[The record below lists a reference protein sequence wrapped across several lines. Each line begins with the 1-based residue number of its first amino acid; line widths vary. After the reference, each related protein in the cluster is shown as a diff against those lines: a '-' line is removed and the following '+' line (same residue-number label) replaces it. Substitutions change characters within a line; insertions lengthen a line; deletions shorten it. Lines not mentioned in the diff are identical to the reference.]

1 MARDYSMSATSTF
14 KTLGLDLEAVLERD
28 PAARSRLEV
37 VLLYAGFHAVFYH
50 RVAHGLWRRRWR
62 FLGRLISVI
71 ARFLTGI
78 EIHPGAVIGP
88 GFFIDHGFGVVIGE
102 TTKIGC
108 NVTLYQGVTLG
119 GTSLEPGK
127 RHPTLGNDVIIGA
140 GAKVLG
146 PITLGDSV
154 RVGSNAVV
162 VKDVASKT
170 TVVGIPAKPIG
181 GRAESKSTAFVAYG
195 TARDTDPAGYAVV
208 GMLEQIDMLKARLTE
223 LETHLSRDSTLA
235 EPWPEPAKSEGPE
248 NIAGSIK

>member
-1 MARDYSMSATSTF
+1 MSETSTF
-14 KTLGLDLEAVLERD
+14 KTLGLDLKAVLERD
-28 PAARSRLEV
+28 PAARSQLEV
-37 VLLYAGFHAVFYH
+37 VLLYAGFHAVFHH

-71 ARFLTGI
+71 SRFLTGI

-119 GTSLEPGK
+119 GTALESGK
-127 RHPTLGNDVIIGA
+127 RHPTLGNDVIVGA

-146 PITLGDSV
+146 PITLGDCV

-162 VKDVASKT
+162 VRDVAPKT

-181 GRAESKSTAFVAYG
+181 VRADSKSTAFVAYG
-195 TARDTDPAGYAVV
+195 TARDADPAGHAVA
-208 GMLEQIDMLKARLTE
+208 GMLEQIDLLKARLAQ
-223 LETHLSRDSTLA
+223 LEMHLSRNSTVGG
-235 EPWPEPAKSEGPE
+235 PWPEPAESEGPE
-248 NIAGSIK
+248 EVAVSIK

>member
-1 MARDYSMSATSTF
+1 MARDYSMSETSTF
-14 KTLGLDLEAVLERD
+14 KTLGLDLKAVLERD
-28 PAARSRLEV
+28 PAARTRFEV

-62 FLGRLISVI
+62 FLGRLISAI
-71 ARFLTGI
+71 SRFLTGI

-102 TTKIGC
+102 TTKIGRD
-108 NVTLYQGVTLG
+108 VTLYQGVTLG
-119 GTSLEPGK
+119 GTALVPGK
-127 RHPTLGNDVIIGA
+127 RHPTLGNDVIVGA

-146 PITLGDSV
+146 PITLGDCV

-181 GRAESKSTAFVAYG
+181 GRADSKSTVFVAYG
-195 TARDTDPAGYAVV
+195 TARDADPSGYAVA
-208 GMLEQIDMLKARLTE
+208 GMLEQIDMFEARLAE
-223 LETHLSRDSTLA
+223 LELHLSRFSTEGA
-235 EPWPEPAKSEGPE
+235 PCPEPAQSKGPTKVVD
-248 NIAGSIK
+248 SIK

>member
-1 MARDYSMSATSTF
+1 MVR
-14 KTLGLDLEAVLERD
+14 
-28 PAARSRLEV
+28 P
-37 VLLYAGFHAVFYH
+37 H

-71 ARFLTGI
+71 SRFLTGI
-78 EIHPGAVIGP
+78 EIHPGAVIGS

-119 GTSLEPGK
+119 GTAQKPGK
-127 RHPTLGNDVIIGA
+127 RHPTLGNDVIVGA

-146 PITLGDSV
+146 PITLGDRV

-162 VKDVASKT
+162 VKDVESNT

-181 GRAESKSTAFVAYG
+181 GRGASKSGAFVAYG
-195 TARDTDPAGYAVV
+195 TARDADPAEYAVAAI
-208 GMLEQIDMLKARLTE
+208 LEQIDMLKARLAD
-223 LETHLSRDSTLA
+223 LETHLSPDSTLGLTWSKPTQPEKTKKAA
-235 EPWPEPAKSEGPE
+235 EP
-248 NIAGSIK
+248 IK

>member
-1 MARDYSMSATSTF
+1 MARDYSMSETSTF
-14 KTLGLDLEAVLERD
+14 KTLGLDLKAVLERD
-28 PAARSRLEV
+28 PAARSPLEV
-37 VLLYAGFHAVFYH
+37 GLLYAGFHAVFYH

-71 ARFLTGI
+71 SRFLTGI

-127 RHPTLGNDVIIGA
+127 RHPTLGNDVIVGA

-146 PITLGDSV
+146 PITLGDCV

-170 TVVGIPAKPIG
+170 TVVGIPAKPLG
-181 GRAESKSTAFVAYG
+181 GRTDSQSTAFVAYG
-195 TARDTDPAGYAVV
+195 TARDADPTQYVVAGI
-208 GMLEQIDMLKARLTE
+208 LEQIDMLKARLAE
-223 LETHLSRDSTLA
+223 LETHLNRDSTVGAL
-235 EPWPEPAKSEGPE
+235 WPESAQSEGPE
-248 NIAGSIK
+248 KASESIK

>member
-1 MARDYSMSATSTF
+1 MSETSTF
-14 KTLGLDLEAVLERD
+14 KTLGLDLKAVLERD

-71 ARFLTGI
+71 SRFLTGI

-127 RHPTLGNDVIIGA
+127 RHPTLGNDVIVGA

-146 PITLGDSV
+146 PITLGDCV

-181 GRAESKSTAFVAYG
+181 GHADSKSTAFVAYG
-195 TARDTDPAGYAVV
+195 TAHDADPAGYVV
-208 GMLEQIDMLKARLTE
+208 AGMLEQIDMLKARLSE
-223 LETHLSRDSTLA
+223 LETHLRRDSTVGV
-235 EPWPEPAKSEGPE
+235 PWPGPVQSEGPE
-248 NIAGSIK
+248 KVAEPIK